1 MVAATACGSQ
11 RQLTTASATE
21 AAATAIQ
28 TTPKSHNAEAL
39 QFMQRIADNALYQQ
53 NVVANLSFTLNKDG
67 NEITVPGILRMR
79 KDQVIRLQLLVPVLR
94 SEIGRIEF
102 TPDGGLFVDRYH
114 RQYVKAKY
122 SEVDFL
128 RDNGITFYSLQAL
141 FWNQLLLPGE
151 QRVGESQLNA
161 FTPDLS
167 SSTDNVPVKYQDGKI
182 DYAWTASRRS
192 AQILSTLITYH
203 STAHGTSSLQWDYAD
218 FKAFGSKQFPFT
230 HEVKV
235 RTDATGKQIALGA
248 TFALSDIKADSNWE
262 TETTLSSKYEQVTL
276 EEVLQK
282 LIRL

>member
-1 MVAATACGSQ
+1 MVAASACGSQ
-11 RQLTTASATE
+11 RQLATASATE
-21 AAATAIQ
+21 AAATAVQ
-28 TTPKSHNAEAL
+28 ATPKSNDAEAL
-39 QFMQRIADNALYQQ
+39 RFMQRVADNALYQQ
-53 NVVANLSFTLNKDG
+53 NVVANLSFTLDKNG

-94 SEIGRIEF
+94 SEVGRIEF
-102 TPDGGLFVDRYH
+102 TPDGVLFVDRYH

-151 QRVGESQLNA
+151 QRVGESQLKA
-161 FTPDLS
+161 FSPDLS

-230 HEVKV
+230 HEVTV

-248 TFALSDIKADSNWE
+248 TFALSDIKADSSWE